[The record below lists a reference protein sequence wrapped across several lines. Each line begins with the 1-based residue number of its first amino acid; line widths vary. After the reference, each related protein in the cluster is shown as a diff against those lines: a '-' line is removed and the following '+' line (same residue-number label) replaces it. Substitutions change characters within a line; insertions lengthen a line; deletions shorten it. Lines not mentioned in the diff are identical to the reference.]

1 VKQQTKFLADF
12 MKLALKS
19 KFTEKERESFASDY
33 TRMDIQM
40 KSRVAKM
47 FQDADSKQE
56 FVVEY
61 CRNFD
66 VLTEVI

>member
-1 VKQQTKFLADF
+1 

-19 KFTEKERESFASDY
+19 KFTEEERESFAGDY
-33 TRMDIQM
+33 TRMDMQM

-61 CRNFD
+61 GRNFD
-66 VLTEVI
+66 VLKEVI